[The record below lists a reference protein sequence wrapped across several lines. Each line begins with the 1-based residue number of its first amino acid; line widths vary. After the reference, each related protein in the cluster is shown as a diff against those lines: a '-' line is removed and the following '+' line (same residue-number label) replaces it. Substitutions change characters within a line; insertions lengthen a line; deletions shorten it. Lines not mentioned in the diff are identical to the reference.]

1 MPSPV
6 PTAAKERIRRF
17 LRLFPVLLSAALAS
31 QSLLPGQVAAQAGAV
46 PAPAMFYVTD
56 RNSQGAS
63 PQQTI
68 YGIERS
74 ASMAFGAL
82 RPGGDSRGETMVAR
96 ELVRF
101 PRTPVLFSQKSG
113 RIIPDALG
121 SRAYQVQSA
130 DFQSRIGA
138 ALRAS
143 GQRDV
148 ILYVHG
154 VNNDFDQAART
165 TQVLWDASGRAGVP
179 VTFSWPAGHSGLFGY
194 FKDRENGEFSVFHLK
209 ETLRLLAGVPGL
221 RAIQVVA
228 HSRGSDVAS
237 TALREMVIAAR
248 ASGRNPRDV
257 LKIDNLIMA
266 APDLDFGIV
275 SQRLIAEQFGPAFRR
290 ISVYMNPQDGMLGL
304 SQSLM
309 SGTRFGRLTIA
320 DMGPQEREIFARI
333 RNVDFIDVENV
344 VTRSRHG
351 YFRQNPAVLADIG
364 TLLRQ
369 SLPPDDPRRYLRRQ
383 SGNFWL
389 ISNPPRPGDAASGRG
404 GEAR

>member
-1 MPSPV
+1 M
-6 PTAAKERIRRF
+6 PTAAKAYTRRF
-17 LRLFPVLLSAALAS
+17 LRLFPVLLIAALAA
-31 QSLLPGQVAAQAGAV
+31 QSLLPRQVAAQVGSGA
-46 PAPAMFYVTD
+46 APAMFYVTD
-56 RNSQGAS
+56 RNPQDAS
-63 PQQTI
+63 PRRTI

-74 ASMAFGAL
+74 ASMALGEL
-82 RPGGDSRGETMVAR
+82 RPGGDSRGQAMEAR

-101 PRTPVLFSQKSG
+101 PRTPVLFSQKGG
-113 RIIPDALG
+113 RIIPDVLG
-121 SRAYQVQSA
+121 SRAYRVQSA

-143 GQRDV
+143 GQSAV
-148 ILYVHG
+148 IVYVHG
-154 VNNDFDQAART
+154 FNNDFDQAAQT
-165 TQVLWDASGRAGVP
+165 TQILWEASGRAGVP

-221 RAIQVVA
+221 RAIQIVA

-290 ISVYMNPQDGMLGL
+290 ISVYMNPRDGALGL
-304 SQSLM
+304 SEILM
-309 SGTRFGRLTIA
+309 SGIRFGRLKFEE
-320 DMGPQEREIFARI
+320 MGPQEREIFTRI

-344 VTRSRHG
+344 VGRSRHG

-369 SLPPDDPRRYLRRQ
+369 SLPPDDPHRYLRPQ
-383 SGNFWL
+383 SVNFWV
-389 ISNPPRPGDAASGRG
+389 ISNPPRLINMAAGRG